1 MLRFDDA
8 RTVTTLGGCLGE
20 LMAMPSKGRG
30 RPATDGSRAAT
41 HWWHE
46 T

>member
-20 LMAMPSKGRG
+20 LMKASKGRG